1 MNLHKDARR
10 GILFVLSAPSGAGKS
25 TVAEK
30 VLAVT
35 PRLSRSISHTTRPMR
50 KGEVA
55 GTDYHFVARDA
66 FEAMIERGQFIEW
79 AEVHGNLY
87 GTAYSNIDEIV
98 FKRHDDLLLVIDVQG
113 SASLGEK
120 GVERV
125 TIFLMPPS
133 MDELKKRLAGRG
145 TDSEEAI
152 RARLANA
159 DYEMAEMDKF
169 DYTVI
174 NGDLSTAVDEVRS
187 IITAE
192 RLRTNKNNP
201 GFPGSAG

>member
-1 MNLHKDARR
+1 MNSHKEGRR

-35 PRLSRSISHTTRPMR
+35 PGLSRSISHTTRPMR
-50 KGEVA
+50 AGERD
-55 GTDYHFVARDA
+55 GTDYHFAPRET
-66 FEAMIERGQFIEW
+66 FEAMVERGEFIEW

-87 GTAYSNIDEIV
+87 GTAYSNIDDIV
-98 FKRHDDLLLVIDVQG
+98 LKRHDDLLLVIDVQG

-125 TIFLMPPS
+125 TICLMPPS
-133 MDELKKRLAGRG
+133 MDELKKRLISRG
-145 TDSEEAI
+145 TDNEDAV
-152 RARLANA
+152 RVRLENA
-159 DYEMAEMDKF
+159 GDEMAEMDKF

-174 NGDLSTAVDEVRS
+174 NGDLSKAVDEVRS

-192 RLRTNKNNP
+192 RLRTKKKGP
-201 GFPGSAG
+201 AFHGSSG

>member
-1 MNLHKDARR
+1 M
-10 GILFVLSAPSGAGKS
+10 LFVLSAPSGAGKS

-30 VLAVT
+30 VMAVT
-35 PRLSRSISHTTRPMR
+35 PRLSRSVSHTTRPMR
-50 KGEVA
+50 KGEVD
-55 GTDYHFVARDA
+55 GTDYHFVTRET
-66 FEAMIERGQFIEW
+66 FEAMIERGEFIEW

-87 GTAYSNIDEIV
+87 GTAYSNIDDIV
-98 FKRHDDLLLVIDVQG
+98 LKRHDDLLLVIDVQG

>member
-1 MNLHKDARR
+1 MNSHKEGRR

-50 KGEVA
+50 KGERD
-55 GTDYHFVARDA
+55 GTDYHFVARET
-66 FEAMIERGQFIEW
+66 FEAMIERGEFLEW

-87 GTAYSNIDEIV
+87 GTAYSNIDDIV
-98 FKRHDDLLLVIDVQG
+98 LKRHNDLLLVIDVQG
-113 SASLGEK
+113 SASLGQK

-145 TDSEEAI
+145 TDSEEAM
-152 RARLANA
+152 RLRLANA

-174 NGDLSTAVDEVRS
+174 NGDLSKAVDEVRS

-192 RLRTNKNNP
+192 RLRTKKKGP
-201 GFPGSAG
+201 AFQVSSG